1 LGNNTAMKDLN
12 EMFRVRGASKP
23 LKRGRVLISEPFL
36 QDGVFHR
43 SLVLLTEYSAEGAIG
58 FVLNKP
64 LDVAIH
70 QLVDG
75 FPHCD
80 AAVCLGGPVSPER
93 LHYLHRIPGV
103 EDAIEVKK
111 GLWWGGQ
118 LKCIREGIESG
129 SIHSDQIRFFLGYS
143 GWSPGQ
149 LEEELGRNAW
159 VVGDMNAAVVLSVSP
174 GGWNEM
180 VRSLGDA
187 FRSWHI
193 VPENPH
199 WN

>member
-129 SIHSDQIRFFLGYS
+129 TRKQPQQTV
-143 GWSPGQ
+143 WSPGQ

-159 VVGDMNAAVVLSVSP
+159 VVGDMNAAIPYITKLHEIMP
-174 GGWNEM
+174 K
-180 VRSLGDA
+180 
-187 FRSWHI
+187 
-193 VPENPH
+193 
-199 WN
+199 